1 MGKLLAIVGALL
13 VALFGYVI
21 YKVWA
26 IFGVWPMIL
35 SIVVNLGVGTIITH
49 LIGSKTKTDD
59 GYMFNPRELPKYL
72 AICLSAL
79 VGYYLYS
86 KIGSP
91 DLSAY
96 NRNFGLVWIVLV
108 VALPIAFEAYK
119 LARDRNDFVK
129 IAGHQLSY
137 RDNDDHGEISLQ
149 QVKQVELVAGNVKL
163 TLLDGQDRMIN
174 TSQMNFRGRDLVEL
188 VAAIKECLPAT
199 INPDEVAQEI
209 INSR

>member
-1 MGKLLAIVGALL
+1 MGKFLAVALALL
-13 VALFGYVI
+13 VAIFGYVI

-35 SIVVNLGVGTIITH
+35 SIVVNLGIGTILTH
-49 LIGSKTKTDD
+49 LIGCKTKTDD
-59 GYMFNPRELPKYL
+59 GYTFNPRELPKYL

-86 KIGSP
+86 KLGAP

-129 IAGHQLSY
+129 IVGYQLSY
-137 RDNDDHGEISLQ
+137 RDNDDQGEISLL
-149 QVKQVELVAGNVKL
+149 QVNQVELVAGNVKL
-163 TLLDGQDRMIN
+163 TLLDGQDRMIK
-174 TSQMNFRGRDLVEL
+174 TAQMNFRGLYLLEL
-188 VAAIKECLPAT
+188 VGAIKECLPASDPAP
-199 INPDEVAQEI
+199 N
-209 INSR
+209 